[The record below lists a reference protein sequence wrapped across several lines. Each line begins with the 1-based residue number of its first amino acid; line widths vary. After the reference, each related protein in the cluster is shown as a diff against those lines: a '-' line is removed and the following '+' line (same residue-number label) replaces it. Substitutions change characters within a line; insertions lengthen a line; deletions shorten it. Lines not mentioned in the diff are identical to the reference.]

1 MSAVDAKTWER
12 AGAVVIAAGALIV
25 ASQVIA
31 SVDESYEPR
40 QNRNEETEVA
50 AAGGEEAASTTIA
63 PAGGAAA
70 APSTTTTTEVL
81 PPITGPVRLDERS
94 GLDGRG
100 IGPVEAGMTVA
111 EAEQAAGRRFTIVD
125 RDGPGDTCFAAT
137 PEGLVGL
144 RFTVQGPAPV
154 AREGR
159 IARVE
164 AEDASWVTVSGA
176 RVGQS
181 VEEIRRAYGRRVVGD
196 EKQGL
201 LTVSVKDGG
210 RSFAVGFAISE
221 RGVVTELRSGEAAA
235 VAQPEGC
242 T

>member
-1 MSAVDAKTWER
+1 MAVA
-12 AGAVVIAAGALIV
+12 IAATALIV

-31 SVDESYEPR
+31 SVDPSYEPR
-40 QNRNEETEVA
+40 QTREEETAVV
-50 AAGGEEAASTTIA
+50 AGG
-63 PAGGAAA
+63 G
-70 APSTTTTTEVL
+70 TTTTTAAGASPPADAVPATTTTEAL
-81 PPITGPVRLDERS
+81 PAITGPVRLDERS

-111 EAEQAAGRRFTIVD
+111 EAEQAAGRRFTIEG
-125 RDGPGDTCFAAT
+125 RDDPGDRCYTAT

-144 RFTVQGPAPV
+144 RFRVQGPADN

-159 IARVE
+159 VVRVE
-164 AEDASWVTVSGA
+164 AVDSAWATVSGA

-181 VEEIRRAYGRRVVGD
+181 VAEIRKTYGRRVTGD

-201 LTVSVKDGG
+201 LTVAVKDGG
-210 RSFAVGFAISE
+210 RTFAVGFVTSE
-221 RGVVTELRSGEAAA
+221 RGVVTEMRSGDAAA

>member
-1 MSAVDAKTWER
+1 VET
-12 AGAVVIAAGALIV
+12 
-25 ASQVIA
+25 
-31 SVDESYEPR
+31 SYEPR
-40 QNRNEETEVA
+40 QSREEETAVVA
-50 AAGGEEAASTTIA
+50 VGGEETSPPATA
-63 PAGGAAA
+63 PMPGGAAEPPA
-70 APSTTTTTEVL
+70 TTTTEAL

-111 EAEQAAGRRFTIVD
+111 EAEQASGRRFTIVD
-125 RDGPGDTCFAAT
+125 RDGATDGCYAAA

-144 RFTVQGPAPV
+144 RFVVKGPSAV

-159 IARVE
+159 IVRVE
-164 AEDASWVTVSGA
+164 AEDSAWVTVSGA

-181 VEEIRRAYGRRVVGD
+181 VAEVRRAYGRRLTGD
-196 EKQGL
+196 EKEGL

-210 RSFAVGFAISE
+210 RSFAVGFVTSE
-221 RGVVTELRSGEAAA
+221 RGVVTEMRSGDAAA

>member
-1 MSAVDAKTWER
+1 MSGVGTWTWER
-12 AGAVVIAAGALIV
+12 AGAVAIAGTALVV

-31 SVDESYEPR
+31 AVDPSYEPR
-40 QNRNEETEVA
+40 QTREEETEVVA
-50 AAGGEEAASTTIA
+50 GGGEEAASSGSEQ
-63 PAGGAAA
+63 AGGAADP
-70 APSTTTTTEVL
+70 APTTTTTEAL

-111 EAEQAAGRRFTIVD
+111 EAEQAAGRRFTIVE
-125 RDGPGDTCFAAT
+125 RDDPGDRCYAAT

-144 RFTVQGPAPV
+144 RFVVQGPSGV
-154 AREGR
+154 ARDGR
-159 IARVE
+159 IVRVE
-164 AEDASWVTVSGA
+164 VEDSAWVTVSGA

-181 VEEIRRAYGRRVVGD
+181 VAEVRRAYGRRVTGD
-196 EKQGL
+196 EADGL
-201 LTVSVKDGG
+201 LTVSVKDAG
-210 RSFAVGFAISE
+210 RSFAVGFVTSE
-221 RGVVTELRSGEAAA
+221 RGIVTEMRSGDAAA